1 MNILENNINFLE
13 RFYSR
18 SENFI
23 QYNEMGMT
31 ITEKILARA
40 SNKKSV
46 TPDDVVI
53 ANIDKVMVH
62 DVSGPGVIK
71 VFSEWEKKGINLD
84 QIWDSDRVWIS
95 EDHFVPASDRI
106 SANNITLLTN
116 WSKKYNI
123 RKHFKYGL
131 GQYGICHT
139 LSHEEGLVLPG
150 EIYVGGDSHTN
161 TTGAMGALAV
171 GLGHTDI
178 AYVLMNGKIWFKVP
192 ETIRFIINGDKPEY
206 IMAKDIILK
215 IIGDIG
221 TDGAN
226 YKAMQFT
233 GETVDKLS
241 MEERLTLT
249 NMSTEAGAKN
259 GIIEPDD
266 ITFEYLKTRTDKEFI
281 PVKGDFDAS
290 FSNTFTY
297 DIETIDP
304 VIAKPYSPENICAV
318 GDLEGKIIDK
328 AYIGSCTGAKLED
341 LRMAAKILKG
351 KQVKIRTEVVPA
363 AQSIYLKAINEG
375 LISIFL
381 EAGAVVG
388 PPTCGACCGAHM
400 GVLAKDEICIST
412 TNRNFPG
419 RMGHV
424 ESQTYLASPLV
435 VAAAAINGKI
445 TDPRNEM

>member
-1 MNILENNINFLE
+1 
-13 RFYSR
+13 
-18 SENFI
+18 
-23 QYNEMGMT
+23 MGMN

-40 SNKKSV
+40 SNKDKVS
-46 TPDDVVI
+46 PDDVVI
-53 ANIDKVMVH
+53 ANIDKVMIH

-71 VFSEWEKKGINLD
+71 VFSEWEKKGKMLN
-84 QIWDSDRVWIS
+84 QIWDPDRVWIS

-106 SANNITLLTN
+106 SANNIALLTE

-123 RKHFKYGL
+123 KKHYKYGL

-139 LSHEEGLVLPG
+139 LSHEEGLILPG

-192 ETIRFIINGDKPEY
+192 ETILFKIQGNKPQY

-226 YKAMQFT
+226 YKAMQFA
-233 GETVDKLS
+233 GEVVDKMS

-249 NMSTEAGAKN
+249 NMTTEAGAKN
-259 GIIEPDD
+259 GIIEPDE
-266 ITFEYLKTRTDKEFI
+266 ITFEYLKTRTDQKVVPI
-281 PVKGDFDAS
+281 KGDREAEYTD
-290 FSNTFTY
+290 TFTY
-297 DIETIDP
+297 DIESLDP
-304 VIAKPYSPENICAV
+304 IIAKPYSPENICAV
-318 GDLEGKIIDK
+318 GDIEGKEIDK

-351 KQVKIRTEVVPA
+351 KKVKIRTEVLPA
-363 AQSIYLKAINEG
+363 AQSIYLKAIKEG
-375 LISIFL
+375 LITIFM

-400 GVLAKDEICIST
+400 GVLAKDEVCIST

-424 ESQTYLASPLV
+424 ESKTYLASPLV
-435 VAAAAINGKI
+435 VAAAAITGKI
-445 TDPRNEM
+445 TDPRNEIS

>member
-1 MNILENNINFLE
+1 
-13 RFYSR
+13 
-18 SENFI
+18 
-23 QYNEMGMT
+23 MGMN

-40 SNKKSV
+40 SNKDKVS
-46 TPDDVVI
+46 PDDVVI
-53 ANIDKVMVH
+53 ANIDKVMIH

-71 VFSEWEKKGINLD
+71 VFSEWEKKGKMLN
-84 QIWDSDRVWIS
+84 QIWDPDRVWIS

-106 SANNITLLTN
+106 SANNIALLTE

-123 RKHFKYGL
+123 KKHYKYGL

-139 LSHEEGLVLPG
+139 LSHEEGLILPG

-192 ETIRFIINGDKPEY
+192 ETILFKIQGNKPEY

-226 YKAMQFT
+226 YKAMQFA
-233 GETVDKLS
+233 GEVVDKMS

-249 NMSTEAGAKN
+249 NMTTEAGAKN
-259 GIIEPDD
+259 GIIEPDE
-266 ITFEYLKTRTDKEFI
+266 ITFEYLKTRTDQKVVPI
-281 PVKGDFDAS
+281 KGDRKAEYTD
-290 FSNTFTY
+290 TFTY
-297 DIETIDP
+297 DIESLDP
-304 VIAKPYSPENICAV
+304 IIAKPYSPENICAV
-318 GDLEGKIIDK
+318 GDIEGKEIDK

-351 KQVKIRTEVVPA
+351 KKVKIRTEVLPA
-363 AQSIYLKAINEG
+363 AQSIYLKAIKEG
-375 LISIFL
+375 LITIFM

-424 ESQTYLASPLV
+424 ESKTYLASPLV
-435 VAAAAINGKI
+435 VAAAAITGKI
-445 TDPRNEM
+445 TDPRNEIS